1 MTWPSG
7 RCVWPR
13 IGPGKLPSV
22 HPGNVFVSPVLHAG
36 DWLCVHGLG
45 LVHAIPLEQGEYKC
59 LVRGVLA
66 HRLCACWVQ
75 GSPRGFLLVRGC
87 RVVVDGRSGDI
98 PCKNVRGNVDSPQ
111 RNFGE
116 LVRLVVP
123 AGHVIK
129 LYVVELILEGLYGIA
144 VHLHLVVVTARVL
157 HDLVLTVNSCI
168 KVRLDLQADKSLVV
182 VKGSFFLRV
191 VNPRYRIR
199 GTNVRCKR

>member
-1 MTWPSG
+1 VALRGGRIRPRECLKGAHTPERWARIAIGRVTRHACTALHRQGRMTWPSG

-98 PCKNVRGNVDSPQ
+98 PCKNVRGNVDSP
-111 RNFGE
+111 NAI
-116 LVRLVVP
+116 L
-123 AGHVIK
+123 ASSSAS
-129 LYVVELILEGLYGIA
+129 LY
-144 VHLHLVVVTARVL
+144 R
-157 HDLVLTVNSCI
+157 
-168 KVRLDLQADKSLVV
+168 Q
-182 VKGSFFLRV
+182 
-191 VNPRYRIR
+191 
-199 GTNVRCKR
+199 GT